1 MTGRTIA
8 GRAVPPEPL
17 DPVDRSPLGS
27 LSGRRISGE
36 TASYFFMAKP
46 VETLMIFAT
55 TSPFRQW
62 LALGLGSLC
71 CLLLHPAGLAAQGF
85 RLGRGA
91 APPRAVVP
99 APATVTV
106 PAAGSSAGPALR
118 EVAGRSRRFSLEV
131 FTKADCQQ
139 CAAALKF
146 VEQLQTRR
154 RDLQVT
160 ITPVDTDQEQLRRY
174 YTLCKQQKVAKPGL
188 PGIVVGE
195 QLLVGYRDD
204 ATTGRQIE
212 DLLTI
217 EVFTQDGCPHCAAAK
232 RFLDGWKARNPT
244 LPLVYRNI
252 AREPGQLDRM
262 REIARRHNVASPN
275 VPLVSLFGKIQV
287 GFDRPETT
295 GRQLQELVEKYYPL
309 EPDAPA
315 AVPVRPEAGATVPPS
330 AKPETPAPAPAESPA
345 AASPSS
351 AAEPQ
356 SQQPRPQES
365 PSPAAP
371 TQASQS
377 GRAVPD
383 SRTVGAGHGTSA
395 GVPVWAIALSIAQ
408 VEGTEQPSSSPPAAH
423 PPGELPPLEPEEQP
437 MLDEADLDALDSQ
450 ENSRDGPAADAP
462 PDTVELWGLGSISVS
477 RLGLPVFTVLV
488 GLVDGFNPC
497 AMWVLIFLLSVL
509 AGQNDRLRMGLIA
522 GVFVLVSGLAYFA
535 FMSAWLTVFQLIG
548 LVRWAQVLLGLL
560 ALTMGAIHIKD
571 FFAFKVGVTLS
582 IPEGAKPGLYDRIRK
597 VVAAPSLG
605 AALAG
610 AIVLAVLVNV
620 IELLCT
626 AGLPALYT
634 QILIYRQYPPWK
646 NYAYLGL
653 YNLAYMADDSL
664 MVAIAVSTLSRK
676 RLQEK
681 EGRWLKLI
689 SGVVIALLGC
699 LLLFKPEWLV

>member
-1 MTGRTIA
+1 
-8 GRAVPPEPL
+8 
-17 DPVDRSPLGS
+17 
-27 LSGRRISGE
+27 
-36 TASYFFMAKP
+36 
-46 VETLMIFAT
+46 MIFAT
-55 TSPFRQW
+55 ASPFRQW
-62 LALGLGSLC
+62 PAICIASLGLGLSALC
-71 CLLLHPAGLAAQGF
+71 SGELAAQGF
-85 RLGRGA
+85 RPFRGA
-91 APPRAVVP
+91 APPRAAVP
-99 APATVTV
+99 APAPAAPPATV
-106 PAAGSSAGPALR
+106 PATGSATGPALR
-118 EVAGRSRRFSLEV
+118 EVPGRSRRLALEI

-139 CAAALKF
+139 CATALKF

-160 ITPVDTDQEQLRRY
+160 IIPVDSDQDQLKRY
-174 YTLCKQQKVAKPGL
+174 YALCKQQKVAKPGL
-188 PGIVVGE
+188 PGIALCD

-232 RFLDGWKARNPT
+232 RFLDGWKARHPT

-252 AREPGQLDRM
+252 AREPGQLERM
-262 REIARRHNVASPN
+262 REIARRHNVANPN

-295 GRQLQELVEKYYPL
+295 GRQLQDLVEKHYPL
-309 EPDAPA
+309 EPEPPAPA
-315 AVPVRPEAGATVPPS
+315 ATTPQPGASASSPANTETAPPRANPDGKAASSGTAVESQSPESQSP
-330 AKPETPAPAPAESPA
+330 ESPA
-345 AASPSS
+345 PNGPAPNSQPQEAPTTTSPAGVSEAQQMQSAVGDVEPQSRLVAAGPWWGLLVCLGQVGETETTTTANPP
-351 AAEPQ
+351 AAEP
-356 SQQPRPQES
+356 PGGE
-365 PSPAAP
+365 AAE
-371 TQASQS
+371 Q
-377 GRAVPD
+377 VPF
-383 SRTVGAGHGTSA
+383 
-395 GVPVWAIALSIAQ
+395 
-408 VEGTEQPSSSPPAAH
+408 
-423 PPGELPPLEPEEQP
+423 EPEELP
-437 MLDEADLDALDSQ
+437 MLDEADLDALDASA
-450 ENSRDGPAADAP
+450 NSRDGPAVDAP
-462 PDTVELWGLGSISVS
+462 PDSIDLRGLGSISVS

-497 AMWVLIFLLSVL
+497 AMWVLLFLLSVL
-509 AGQNDRLRMGLIA
+509 AGQNDRLKMGLIS

-535 FMSAWLTVFQLIG
+535 FMAAWLTVFQLIG
-548 LVRWAQVLLGLL
+548 LVRWAQVCLGLL

-571 FFAFKVGVTLS
+571 FFAFKKGVTLS

-610 AIVLAVLVNV
+610 AIVLAVLVNI

-634 QILIYRQYPPWK
+634 QILTYRQYPPWK

-689 SGVVIALLGC
+689 SGVVIALLGG

>member
-1 MTGRTIA
+1 
-8 GRAVPPEPL
+8 
-17 DPVDRSPLGS
+17 
-27 LSGRRISGE
+27 
-36 TASYFFMAKP
+36 MAKP

-118 EVAGRSRRFSLEV
+118 EVTGRSRRFSLEV

-174 YTLCKQQKVAKPGL
+174 YALCKQQKVAKPGL
-188 PGIVVGE
+188 PGIAVGE
-195 QLLVGYRDD
+195 ELLVGYRDD

-275 VPLVSLFGKIQV
+275 VPLVSLFGTIQV

-315 AVPVRPEAGATVPPS
+315 AVPVRTEAGATVPPS

-395 GVPVWAIALSIAQ
+395 GVPVWAIAFSLAQ
-408 VEGTEQPSSSPPAAH
+408 VEGTEQSSSSPPAAH
-423 PPGELPPLEPEEQP
+423 PPGELPPLEPEELP
-437 MLDEADLDALDSQ
+437 MLDEADLDALDSPA
-450 ENSRDGPAADAP
+450 NSRDGPAADAP

>member
-1 MTGRTIA
+1 
-8 GRAVPPEPL
+8 
-17 DPVDRSPLGS
+17 
-27 LSGRRISGE
+27 
-36 TASYFFMAKP
+36 
-46 VETLMIFAT
+46 
-55 TSPFRQW
+55 
-62 LALGLGSLC
+62 
-71 CLLLHPAGLAAQGF
+71 
-85 RLGRGA
+85 
-91 APPRAVVP
+91 
-99 APATVTV
+99 VT
-106 PAAGSSAGPALR
+106 
-118 EVAGRSRRFSLEV
+118 GRSRRFSLEV

-146 VEQLQTRR
+146 VEQLQIRR

-174 YTLCKQQKVAKPGL
+174 YALCKQQKVAKPGL
-188 PGIVVGE
+188 PGIAVGE

-356 SQQPRPQES
+356 SHQPRPQES

-383 SRTVGAGHGTSA
+383 SRTVGARHGTSA
-395 GVPVWAIALSIAQ
+395 GVPVWAIALSLAQ

-423 PPGELPPLEPEEQP
+423 PPGELPPLEPEELP
-437 MLDEADLDALDSQ
+437 MLDEADLDALDSPA
-450 ENSRDGPAADAP
+450 NSRDGPAADAP

>member
-1 MTGRTIA
+1 
-8 GRAVPPEPL
+8 
-17 DPVDRSPLGS
+17 
-27 LSGRRISGE
+27 
-36 TASYFFMAKP
+36 
-46 VETLMIFAT
+46 MIFAT

-212 DLLTI
+212 DLLMI

-395 GVPVWAIALSIAQ
+395 GVPVWAIALSLAQ

-423 PPGELPPLEPEEQP
+423 PPGELPPLEPEELP
-437 MLDEADLDALDSQ
+437 MLDEADLDALDSPA
-450 ENSRDGPAADAP
+450 NSRDGPAADAP

>member
-1 MTGRTIA
+1 
-8 GRAVPPEPL
+8 
-17 DPVDRSPLGS
+17 
-27 LSGRRISGE
+27 
-36 TASYFFMAKP
+36 
-46 VETLMIFAT
+46 MIFAT
-55 TSPFRQW
+55 NSPFRQW

-71 CLLLHPAGLAAQGF
+71 CLLLTPAGLAAQGF
-85 RLGRGA
+85 RLGRGQ

-99 APATVTV
+99 APAPVAV
-106 PAAGSSAGPALR
+106 PAAGTSTGPALR
-118 EVAGRSRRFSLEV
+118 EVAGRSRRFALEI

-139 CAAALKF
+139 CAAALTF

-160 ITPVDTDQEQLRRY
+160 ITPVDTDQEQLRRFY
-174 YTLCKQQKVAKPGL
+174 ALCKQQKVAKPGL
-188 PGIVVGE
+188 PGIAVGE

-232 RFLDGWKARNPT
+232 RFLDGWKTRNPT

-309 EPDAPA
+309 EPETPA
-315 AVPVRPEAGATVPPS
+315 VVPARPEPGSAVPSP
-330 AKPETPAPAPAESPA
+330 AKPETSDPTANPA

-351 AAEPQ
+351 AAEPK
-356 SQQPRPQES
+356 STAEPLSPRPASPETPATET
-365 PSPAAP
+365 PSPEAP
-371 TQASQS
+371 QQDRQVRRPGPASGVIGARLRLS
-377 GRAVPD
+377 G
-383 SRTVGAGHGTSA
+383 
-395 GVPVWAIALSIAQ
+395 GVPVWAVVLSLAQ
-408 VEGTEQPSSSPPAAH
+408 VEGTDKPSSSPPATN
-423 PPGELPPLEPEEQP
+423 PPGELPPLEPEELP

-450 ENSRDGPAADAP
+450 ENRRDGPAADAP

-509 AGQNDRLRMGLIA
+509 AGQNDRLRMGLISA
-522 GVFVLVSGLAYFA
+522 VFVLVSGLAYFA
-535 FMSAWLTVFQLIG
+535 FMAAWLTVFQLIG

-560 ALTMGAIHIKD
+560 AVTIGAIHIKD

-610 AIVLAVLVNV
+610 AIVLAVLVNI

-634 QILIYRQYPPWK
+634 QILLYRQYPPWK

-689 SGVVIALLGC
+689 SGVVIALLGY

>member
-1 MTGRTIA
+1 
-8 GRAVPPEPL
+8 
-17 DPVDRSPLGS
+17 
-27 LSGRRISGE
+27 
-36 TASYFFMAKP
+36 
-46 VETLMIFAT
+46 
-55 TSPFRQW
+55 
-62 LALGLGSLC
+62 
-71 CLLLHPAGLAAQGF
+71 
-85 RLGRGA
+85 
-91 APPRAVVP
+91 
-99 APATVTV
+99 VT
-106 PAAGSSAGPALR
+106 
-118 EVAGRSRRFSLEV
+118 GRSRRFSLEV

-174 YTLCKQQKVAKPGL
+174 YALCKQQKVAKPGL
-188 PGIVVGE
+188 PGIAVGE

-356 SQQPRPQES
+356 SHQPRPQES

-383 SRTVGAGHGTSA
+383 SRTVGARHGTSA
-395 GVPVWAIALSIAQ
+395 GVPVWAIALSLAQ

-423 PPGELPPLEPEEQP
+423 PPGELPPLEPEELP
-437 MLDEADLDALDSQ
+437 MLDEADLDALDSPA
-450 ENSRDGPAADAP
+450 NSRDGPAADAP

>member
-1 MTGRTIA
+1 
-8 GRAVPPEPL
+8 
-17 DPVDRSPLGS
+17 
-27 LSGRRISGE
+27 
-36 TASYFFMAKP
+36 
-46 VETLMIFAT
+46 MIFAT
-55 TSPFRQW
+55 ASPFRQW
-62 LALGLGSLC
+62 PAVSLAGLGLVLC
-71 CLLLHPAGLAAQGF
+71 VLAPGELAAQGF
-85 RLGRGA
+85 RPFRGA

-99 APATVTV
+99 APAPAAVPATV
-106 PAAGSSAGPALR
+106 PATGAATGPALR
-118 EVAGRSRRFSLEV
+118 EVAGRSRRFALEI

-160 ITPVDTDQEQLRRY
+160 ITPVDADQDQLKRY
-174 YTLCKQQKVAKPGL
+174 YALCKQQRVAKPGL
-188 PGIVVGE
+188 PGIALCD

-232 RFLDGWKARNPT
+232 RFLDGWKARHPN

-262 REIARRHNVASPN
+262 REIARRNNVANPN
-275 VPLVSLFGKIQV
+275 VPLVSLFGKMQV

-295 GRQLQELVEKYYPL
+295 GRQLQDLVEKYYPL

-315 AVPVRPEAGATVPPS
+315 PAPAQTKAQPQPGNTSSPANTVTPAPGATPAAETPSSGKAGESAGEPS
-330 AKPETPAPAPAESPA
+330 AKEPKSEQSPSTDSPLTDSPLTESPVTESPA
-345 AASPSS
+345 KVPQAGRTVPGAGDVGTQPRLGGALPWWGIAVALAQVAQAETTPVSTPPGDAASG
-351 AAEPQ
+351 EP
-356 SQQPRPQES
+356 
-365 PSPAAP
+365 
-371 TQASQS
+371 
-377 GRAVPD
+377 
-383 SRTVGAGHGTSA
+383 
-395 GVPVWAIALSIAQ
+395 
-408 VEGTEQPSSSPPAAH
+408 
-423 PPGELPPLEPEEQP
+423 PPLEPEELP
-437 MLDEADLDALDSQ
+437 MLEEADLEAFDSQ
-450 ENSRDGPAADAP
+450 ANSRDGPAADAP
-462 PDTVELWGLGSISVS
+462 PDTIDLRGLGSISVS

-509 AGQNDRLRMGLIA
+509 AGQNDRWRMGLIA

-548 LVRWAQVLLGLL
+548 LVRWAQVLLGLV

-571 FFAFKVGVTLS
+571 FFAFKKGVTLS

-610 AIVLAVLVNV
+610 AIVLAVLVN
-620 IELLCT
+620 ILELLCT

-634 QILIYRQYPPWK
+634 QILTYRQYPSWK
-646 NYAYLGL
+646 NYSYLGL

-664 MVAIAVSTLSRK
+664 MVGIAVCTLSRK

-681 EGRWLKLI
+681 EGRWLKLL
-689 SGVVIALLGC
+689 SGVVIALLGV

>member
-1 MTGRTIA
+1 
-8 GRAVPPEPL
+8 
-17 DPVDRSPLGS
+17 
-27 LSGRRISGE
+27 
-36 TASYFFMAKP
+36 
-46 VETLMIFAT
+46 MIFAT

-71 CLLLHPAGLAAQGF
+71 CLLLHPAGLSAQGF
-85 RLGRGA
+85 RPLRQA
-91 APPRAVVP
+91 APPRAVIP
-99 APATVTV
+99 APA
-106 PAAGSSAGPALR
+106 PAAVPVTGSPAGPALR
-118 EVAGRSRRFSLEV
+118 EVAGRSRRFALEI

-160 ITPVDTDQEQLRRY
+160 ITPVDADQDQLKRY
-174 YTLCKQQKVAKPGL
+174 YALCKQQKVAKPGL
-188 PGIVVGE
+188 PGISLCD

-232 RFLDGWKARNPT
+232 RCLDGWKARNPA

-262 REIARRHNVASPN
+262 REIARRHNVSNPN
-275 VPLVSLFGKIQV
+275 VPFVSLFGKIQV

-295 GRQLQELVEKYYPL
+295 GRQLQDLVEKYYPL
-309 EPDAPA
+309 EPDASAPA
-315 AVPVRPEAGATVPPS
+315 AAQSKTQPQPGPPTPPPAKAEPV
-330 AKPETPAPAPAESPA
+330 APAANPA
-345 AASPSS
+345 AASPSREAAAES
-351 AAEPQ
+351 AAGLSSENPASENPASEKPA
-356 SQQPRPQES
+356 SQDPASQDPASEDPPSQES
-365 PSPAAP
+365 PSSAAPTPTARAQPRSPAARDVRSDRRLSGGVPLWAVVACLTQVEQTETTPPANPPAAP
-371 TQASQS
+371 
-377 GRAVPD
+377 
-383 SRTVGAGHGTSA
+383 
-395 GVPVWAIALSIAQ
+395 L
-408 VEGTEQPSSSPPAAH
+408 
-423 PPGELPPLEPEEQP
+423 PGEQPPLEPEELP
-437 MLDEADLDALDSQ
+437 MLDEADLDALDAPA
-450 ENSRDGPAADAP
+450 NSRDGPAADAP
-462 PDTVELWGLGSISVS
+462 PDTIDLRGLGSISVS

-497 AMWVLIFLLSVL
+497 AMWVLLFLLSVL
-509 AGQNDRLRMGLIA
+509 AGQNDRLKMGLIA
-522 GVFVLVSGLAYFA
+522 GVFVLISGLAYFA
-535 FMSAWLTVFQLIG
+535 FMAAWLTVFQLIG
-548 LVRWAQVLLGLL
+548 LVRWAQVMLGLL

-571 FFAFKVGVTLS
+571 FFAFKKGITLS

-634 QILIYRQYPPWK
+634 QILTYRQYPPWK

-664 MVAIAVSTLSRK
+664 MVGIAVSTLSRK

-681 EGRWLKLI
+681 EGRWLKLL
-689 SGVVIALLGC
+689 SGVVIALLGL

>member
-1 MTGRTIA
+1 
-8 GRAVPPEPL
+8 
-17 DPVDRSPLGS
+17 
-27 LSGRRISGE
+27 
-36 TASYFFMAKP
+36 
-46 VETLMIFAT
+46 
-55 TSPFRQW
+55 
-62 LALGLGSLC
+62 
-71 CLLLHPAGLAAQGF
+71 
-85 RLGRGA
+85 
-91 APPRAVVP
+91 
-99 APATVTV
+99 
-106 PAAGSSAGPALR
+106 
-118 EVAGRSRRFSLEV
+118 
-131 FTKADCQQ
+131 
-139 CAAALKF
+139 
-146 VEQLQTRR
+146 
-154 RDLQVT
+154 
-160 ITPVDTDQEQLRRY
+160 
-174 YTLCKQQKVAKPGL
+174 
-188 PGIVVGE
+188 
-195 QLLVGYRDD
+195 
-204 ATTGRQIE
+204 
-212 DLLTI
+212 
-217 EVFTQDGCPHCAAAK
+217 
-232 RFLDGWKARNPT
+232 
-244 LPLVYRNI
+244 
-252 AREPGQLDRM
+252 
-262 REIARRHNVASPN
+262 
-275 VPLVSLFGKIQV
+275 
-287 GFDRPETT
+287 
-295 GRQLQELVEKYYPL
+295 
-309 EPDAPA
+309 
-315 AVPVRPEAGATVPPS
+315 
-330 AKPETPAPAPAESPA
+330 
-345 AASPSS
+345 
-351 AAEPQ
+351 
-356 SQQPRPQES
+356 
-365 PSPAAP
+365 
-371 TQASQS
+371 
-377 GRAVPD
+377 
-383 SRTVGAGHGTSA
+383 
-395 GVPVWAIALSIAQ
+395 

-423 PPGELPPLEPEEQP
+423 PPGELPPLEPEELP
-437 MLDEADLDALDSQ
+437 MLDEADLDALDSPA
-450 ENSRDGPAADAP
+450 NSRDGPAADAP

>member
-1 MTGRTIA
+1 
-8 GRAVPPEPL
+8 
-17 DPVDRSPLGS
+17 
-27 LSGRRISGE
+27 
-36 TASYFFMAKP
+36 
-46 VETLMIFAT
+46 MIFAT
-55 TSPFRQW
+55 PSPFRQW
-62 LALGLGSLC
+62 LALGVASLC

-99 APATVTV
+99 APA
-106 PAAGSSAGPALR
+106 PAAVPVAGSATGPALR
-118 EVAGRSRRFSLEV
+118 EVAGRSRRCAIEV

-160 ITPVDTDQEQLRRY
+160 ITPVDADQDQLKRY
-174 YTLCKQQKVAKPGL
+174 YALCKQQKVAKPGL
-188 PGIVVGE
+188 PGIAVCD

-204 ATTGRQIE
+204 ATTGRQLE

-262 REIARRHNVASPN
+262 REIARRNNVANPN

-295 GRQLQELVEKYYPL
+295 GRQLQDLVEKYYPL

-315 AVPVRPEAGATVPPS
+315 QSKPQPQPEATNSPSANAAPPAPGATPAAASTSSEAAVESPVESPAREPKSQPSPS
-330 AKPETPAPAPAESPA
+330 AESPTQGPQARRPAPAAGAVGSAHRLVGALPWWGIALALAQVAETETQPTTSSPA
-345 AASPSS
+345 AA
-351 AAEPQ
+351 
-356 SQQPRPQES
+356 
-365 PSPAAP
+365 
-371 TQASQS
+371 
-377 GRAVPD
+377 
-383 SRTVGAGHGTSA
+383 
-395 GVPVWAIALSIAQ
+395 
-408 VEGTEQPSSSPPAAH
+408 
-423 PPGELPPLEPEEQP
+423 PPGEAPPLEPEELP
-437 MLDEADLDALDSQ
+437 MLDEADLDALDSPP
-450 ENSRDGPAADAP
+450 NSRDGPAADAP
-462 PDTVELWGLGSISVS
+462 PDSIDLRGLGAISVS

-497 AMWVLIFLLSVL
+497 AMWVLLFLLSVL
-509 AGQNDRLRMGLIA
+509 AGQNDRLKMGLIA

-535 FMSAWLTVFQLIG
+535 FMAAWLTVFQLIG

-571 FFAFKVGVTLS
+571 FFAFKKGVTLS

-634 QILIYRQYPPWK
+634 QILTYRQYPPWK

-664 MVAIAVSTLSRK
+664 MVGIAVSTLSRK

-681 EGRWLKLI
+681 EGRWLKLL
-689 SGVVIALLGC
+689 SGVVIALLGV
-699 LLLFKPEWLV
+699 LLLFRPEWLV